1 MKAADSAVEG
11 PGYKADMKAGTW
23 AERRSRMDLTVD
35 FTDSLGLRDLSERI
49 GSVFSETDL
58 SFFDLIVNAMKGENG
73 LSLKCIWNSV
83 REAFST
89 EAADYKTIFASILI
103 LGIFSAVFAQFGQLF
118 ESRQIADISYD
129 IVFLLMAMLLL
140 KIMQKGID
148 ITQESLQTIAD
159 FSKLLVPTYCLSVG
173 FAAGHAT
180 AVAFYE
186 LALIVIYIV
195 ENLLLVAVVPLIYVY
210 TLLSVMGGISSDNRM
225 DGILMLTKKG
235 IGFALK
241 CCVTVISGIGLLQ
254 GMITPVLDSVNTGAL
269 KKLASVIPG
278 IGGFVDTASDVVYGS
293 AILVKNAVGVAG
305 ILLLLFLCAMP
316 LFKLFLLAL
325 SLKAA
330 AAVSG
335 VAADARMSRCVDQVS
350 EGSVMLL
357 KTMTCAMALFI
368 VTIAVIAVTTNRG
381 F

>member
-1 MKAADSAVEG
+1 MEAAGSTVEA
-11 PGYKADMKAGTW
+11 PGYKADMTAGTW
-23 AERRSRMDLTVD
+23 AERRSRMNLTVD

-83 REAFST
+83 REAFGA

-118 ESRQIADISYD
+118 ENRQIADISYD

-140 KIMQKGID
+140 KIMQKGMD
-148 ITQESLQTIAD
+148 ITQESLQTITD

-225 DGILMLTKKG
+225 DGILMLTKRG
-235 IGFALK
+235 IGLVLK

-254 GMITPVLDSVNTGAL
+254 GMITPVIDSVNTGAL
-269 KKLASVIPG
+269 KKLASIIPG